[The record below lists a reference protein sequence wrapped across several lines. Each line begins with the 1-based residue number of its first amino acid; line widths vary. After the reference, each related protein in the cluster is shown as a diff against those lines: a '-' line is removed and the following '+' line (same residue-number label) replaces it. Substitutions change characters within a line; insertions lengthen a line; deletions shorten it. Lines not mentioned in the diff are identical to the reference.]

1 MPPAAPSDLFVY
13 LERLG
18 IVTRTVAHA
27 PVFTVAESRVIKAAI
42 PGGHSKNLF
51 LKDRKERLFLVI
63 ARDEARIDLKRLP
76 EAIGASGRLSFG
88 SADLLRSV
96 LGVEPGSVTLFAAI
110 NDRDGRVSVILDAGL
125 MALESQGL
133 HVTIEGEEPPESE
146 DVDGEG
152 FLLELLGNDHPGIVA
167 EVSAVLAE
175 HGVSIEELHTE
186 VRDAPMAGG
195 HLFEAR
201 AILVAP
207 PSGTDALR
215 AALEAL
221 ADELMVDLTLSG

>member
-1 MPPAAPSDLFVY
+1 MALFVITVFGEDRPGIISA
-13 LERLG
+13 LSEPITRHAGNWERSQLAQLAGKFVG
-18 IVTRTVAHA
+18 IVEVSVADERYA
-27 PVFTVAESRVIKAAI
+27 ALVAE
-42 PGGHSKNLF
+42 
-51 LKDRKERLFLVI
+51 LV
-63 ARDEARIDLKRLP
+63 
-76 EAIGASGRLSFG
+76 
-88 SADLLRSV
+88 
-96 LGVEPGSVTLFAAI
+96 
-110 NDRDGRVSVILDAGL
+110 
-125 MALESQGL
+125 ALEDRGL
-133 HVTIEGEEPPESE
+133 RVTVEGESPESE
-146 DVDGEG
+146 VAEGEG

-201 AILVAP
+201 AFLVAP
-207 PSGTDALR
+207 PAGTDALR